1 MTMGKELSILRGMNP
16 TVIPFFLAVFAM
28 VLISTDH
35 AVAEPASFAAEIES
49 IIKPGLKLKKA
60 YVTSDLSVMRL
71 GLANMQQEILDHLSE
86 FYDKRMV
93 DLMLES
99 VGESDG
105 NAVATKAWW
114 DSICDRIDGAA
125 PEDVN
130 AQMTTEEIES
140 IFSQK
145 IMGAKEKTLAHIKAL
160 LHRAVNAE
168 WAKAQPFGFAANCD
182 LNSSPPYNWSDP
194 VGHYLDDESD
204 RTDSQSSSTKSI
216 ASWDMRGDATA
227 EAVFEWI
234 PGKASFRRKHE
245 GVETAIVELE
255 VDSVS
260 TVSCSVNIGI
270 GENLVKM
277 EFSRTMNTV
286 STGHSDVVEFEFSHE

>member
-1 MTMGKELSILRGMNP
+1 MKLTLLP
-16 TVIPFFLAVFAM
+16 
-28 VLISTDH
+28 VLITVSTMAFTLADH

-49 IIKPGLKLKKA
+49 ITKPGLTLKKGQ
-60 YVTSDLSVMRL
+60 VTSDLSVMRL
-71 GLANMQQEILDHLSE
+71 GLVNMQQEILDHLSE

-93 DLMLES
+93 DMMLES
-99 VGESDG
+99 TGESDG
-105 NAVATKAWW
+105 NTVPTKAWW

-130 AQMTTEEIES
+130 AQMTTEEIEAV
-140 IFSQK
+140 FSRK
-145 IMGAKEKTLAHIKAL
+145 IMGAKEKTLADVKAL

-182 LNSSPPYNWSDP
+182 LNSSPPYNWSDS
-194 VGHYLDDESD
+194 VGHHLGEESD
-204 RTDSQSSSTKSI
+204 RTDSQRSSTQSI
-216 ASWDMRGDATA
+216 ASWDMMGDATA
-227 EAVFEWI
+227 KAVFAWT

-270 GENLVKM
+270 GANLVKM
-277 EFSRTMNTV
+277 EFSRTVNTV
-286 STGHSDVVEFEFSHE
+286 STGNSDVVEYKFSNE